1 VKKPITCGWK
11 PSRDAWIRT
20 ERRAANMGYA
30 SWKPACIRTEEISAW
45 VPSSV
50 YKVRFASQELRL
62 TPREVSPILVEPIS
76 ADSFGLIDGQ
86 YRLVAAKAQHM
97 LRVPVLVVT
106 SPRKPRNNPVVKN
119 PYTWW

>member
-1 VKKPITCGWK
+1 MNQNSITCGWK

-20 ERRAANMGYA
+20 ERRAENMGYT

-50 YKVRFASQELRL
+50 HKVRFASQELRL
-62 TPREVSPILVEPIS
+62 TPREVPPILVEPIS

-86 YRLVAAKAQHM
+86 YRLVAAKAYKM
-97 LRVPVLVVT
+97 ERVPVLVVT
-106 SPRKPRNNPVVKN
+106 SPRKPRNTVVKN